1 MYRVVVTPAALADVD
16 YLERWLLARGAPYG
30 LELGAA
36 LGEAA
41 DRLVDFPERASLS
54 RDGGYRELYV
64 TFHSNQYVIQYR
76 VRGDRVTIAR
86 IRHSLE
92 RR

>member
-1 MYRVVVTPAALADVD
+1 MYRIVVTPAAMADVD
-16 YLERWLLARGAPYG
+16 HLEDWLVERGASYG
-30 LELGAA
+30 FELGAA
-36 LGEAA
+36 LADAA
-41 DRLVDFPERASLS
+41 ATLVDHAERAPKS
-54 RDGGYRELYV
+54 RDGRYRELYV

-86 IRHSLE
+86 VRHSLE

>member
-1 MYRVVVTPAALADVD
+1 MYRVVVTSAAMADVD
-16 YLERWLLARGAPYG
+16 HLQSWLLAQGARYA
-30 LELGAA
+30 LELSNA
-36 LGEAA
+36 LGGAV
-41 DRLVDFPERASLS
+41 DTLVDYPERTPIS
-54 RDGGYRELYV
+54 RDGVYRELYV
-64 TFHSNQYVIQYR
+64 AFHSNQYVIQYR

>member
-1 MYRVVVTPAALADVD
+1 MADVD
-16 YLERWLLARGAPYG
+16 SLEDWLLARGALYAR
-30 LELGAA
+30 ELGDA
-36 LGEAA
+36 LGEAV
-41 DRLVDFPERASLS
+41 DTLVDYPERAPIS
-54 RDGGYRELYV
+54 RKGRYRELYV

-76 VRGDRVTIAR
+76 VRGNWVTIAR

>member
-1 MYRVVVTPAALADVD
+1 MYRVVVTSAAMADVD
-16 YLERWLLARGAPYG
+16 YLEDWLLARGAHYALDLG
-30 LELGAA
+30 DTLGAA
-36 LGEAA
+36 V
-41 DRLVDFPERASLS
+41 DRLFDHPQRAPMS
-54 RDGGYRELYV
+54 RDGRYRELYV

>member
-1 MYRVVVTPAALADVD
+1 MSFTWKWL
-16 YLERWLLARGAPYG
+16 LERGATYG
-30 LELGAA
+30 LELGGA
-36 LGEAA
+36 LADAA
-41 DRLVDFPERASLS
+41 DTLVDYPERAPRS
-54 RDGGYRELYV
+54 RDGRYREFHV

-86 IRHSLE
+86 VFHSLE